1 MTHALN
7 RRTFLKTASGL
18 VIAPALG
25 LDALSAQAADACP
38 NVVVGTWGGD
48 YLNLLEQNIGKPI
61 IEAAGG
67 KVTYDSA
74 DQVARMTKLRAEKA
88 SRRGSL
94 DVACLAD
101 LDMYDINRSG
111 ILEPVDAKLVPNL
124 ANTLETLRRPYSIP
138 HIFSAMVIVYNPEK
152 LGTKPDSFMAA
163 LDPKLKGKV
172 GFSDILYNF
181 NVVSSSLAAGHKNG
195 DTAGGMQ
202 FLREL
207 RKSQQ
212 PKVYPSNEAVASALK
227 SGDIWFT
234 CMWKARA
241 LQWKK
246 AGVPIDYVVPKEG
259 AVPVTFEAAVPKN
272 SQSKPCGFNYLNAML
287 DPRAQIGFAETMG
300 YAPTVKNANL
310 PPSLQQSVGFT
321 NAELDRMVKLD
332 YAKFTADKPALLDFW
347 NKEFKVGL

>member
-7 RRTFLKTASGL
+7 RRSFLKTASGL

-25 LDALSAQAADACP
+25 LDALSAHAAAACP

-74 DQVARMTKLRAEKA
+74 GQVERMTKLRAEKA

-111 ILEPVDAKLVPNL
+111 ILEAVDAKLVPNL
-124 ANTLETLRRPYSIP
+124 ANALEALRRPYSIP

-152 LGTKPDSFMAA
+152 LGTKPDSFTAA
-163 LDPKLKGKV
+163 LDPKLKGRV

-181 NVVSSSLAAGHKNG
+181 NVVSSSLAAGHKDG
-195 DTAGGMQ
+195 DMAGGVQ

-272 SQSKPCGFNYLNAML
+272 SQSKLCGFNYLNAML

-300 YAPTVKNANL
+300 YAPTV
-310 PPSLQQSVGFT
+310 T
-321 NAELDRMVKLD
+321 NEIGRAHV
-332 YAKFTADKPALLDFW
+332 
-347 NKEFKVGL
+347 

>member
-1 MTHALN
+1 MTRVTN
-7 RRTFLKTASGL
+7 RRRFLKTVSGL
-18 VIAPALG
+18 LLAPALEI
-25 LDALSAQAADACP
+25 DARIARAAEACP
-38 NVVVGTWGGD
+38 DVVVGTWGGD

-61 IEAAGG
+61 IETKGG

-74 DQVARMTKLRAEKA
+74 DQIGRMTKLRAEKT
-88 SRRGSL
+88 SRHGTL

-101 LDMYDINRSG
+101 LDMYDVNRSG
-111 ILEPVDAKLVPNL
+111 VLEPVDLKLVPNF
-124 ANTLETLRRPYSIP
+124 ANTIDALRHPYSAP

-152 LGTKPDSFMAA
+152 FSAKPDSFAAA
-163 LDPKLKGKV
+163 LDPKLKGRV

-181 NVVSSSLAAGHKNG
+181 NVVLSSLAAGHG
-195 DTAGGMQ
+195 DGDMAGGVG

-207 RKSQQ
+207 RKNQ

-246 AGVPIDYVVPKEG
+246 AGVPVEFAFPKEG
-259 AVPVTFEAAVPKN
+259 GVPVTFEAAVPRN
-272 SQSKPCGFNYLNAML
+272 APSKSCAFGYLNAML
-287 DPRAQIGFAETMG
+287 DARAQIGFAETMG
-300 YAPTVKNANL
+300 YAPTVRNANL

-321 NAELDRMVKLD
+321 PAELDRMVKLD
-332 YAKFTADKPALLDFW
+332 YARFTADKPALLDFW
-347 NKEFKVGL
+347 NKEFKAGL

>member
-7 RRTFLKTASGL
+7 RRSFLKTASGL
-18 VIAPALG
+18 VLAPAVG
-25 LDALSAQAADACP
+25 LDALSAHAAEACP

-111 ILEPVDAKLVPNL
+111 ILEPVDTKLVPNL
-124 ANTLETLRRPYSIP
+124 ANALESLRRPYSIP

-152 LGTKPDSFMAA
+152 VGTKPDSFAMA

-181 NVVSSSLAAGHKNG
+181 NVTISSLAAGHKDG
-195 DTAGGMQ
+195 SMAGGVA

-207 RKSQQ
+207 RKNA

-241 LQWKK
+241 LQWQK
-246 AGVPIDYVVPKEG
+246 AGVPVEYVVPKEG

-272 SQSKPCGFNYLNAML
+272 SQAKACGFNYLNAML

-321 NAELDRMVKLD
+321 PAELDRMVKLD
-332 YAKFTADKPALLDFW
+332 YARFTADKPALLDFW